1 MHEGPLKDG
10 RSLCSYLEPMPATYN
25 PALSQSDPLH
35 RARLALGDTGFL
47 KDSEGTSKFLLLDEE
62 ITAKISA
69 LGYAE
74 GVAQCAEACV
84 ARVAQEP
91 DEYEDEVGMR
101 VKWNSRVN
109 EWRDL
114 ARRLRSGAI
123 STESSVNRGTAAIG
137 ASMINPEVSKM
148 GLG

>member
-1 MHEGPLKDG
+1 MLP
-10 RSLCSYLEPMPATYN
+10 RPYLGLMATTYN
-25 PALSQSDPLH
+25 PVLSQSDPLH

-47 KDSEGTSKFLLLDEE
+47 KDAEGTPKYLLLDEE
-62 ITAKISA
+62 ITAKITA

-91 DEYEDEVGMR
+91 DEYEDEVGMK
-101 VKWNSRVN
+101 VKWNSRVA

-114 ARRLRSGAI
+114 ARRLRAGVV
-123 STESSVNRGTAAIG
+123 STESSINRGTAGIG
-137 ASMINPEVSKM
+137 ANMINPDVSKL